1 MEGNFWNKEIETIPL
16 DKLKTL
22 QEERLRKVV
31 TWAYEKTALYR
42 RKYDQA
48 GIKPADIKTL
58 GDITKLPLTT
68 YQEDF
73 CQTSME
79 EKLAVPREKVK
90 VFYSTSGTLSGF
102 CQPVMWTREDF
113 DEILGEGEIRL
124 RKALGMTADDIIQA
138 LAGDYCCFK
147 GCELIGAGLVTVM
160 AGRGNLDYQIKFAQT
175 VGVTVLQHLP
185 SLMLMYFERAKQLGI
200 DIKESKLRM
209 VLTFGETLAES
220 YRKKIEEEYGV
231 AIRCIYSCAEIPF
244 VAYECLERGGMHIFG
259 DWCIVEVIDPETGEV
274 LGPGE
279 EGEIVATALVNKA
292 MPLIRYRMGDVGS
305 FLPYEPCPCGRTHPK
320 ISQIK
325 GRVAHIINVRGKRI
339 MPIDVEEIVASTSG
353 LGDDYQIV
361 ITKPEEQERLKVKA
375 EYRPETGDLNALK
388 NQFEGALTQNLGVES
403 EVDLVPL
410 GTLGRPLFKAQRVI
424 SAQETSESLNS
435 S

>member
-1 MEGNFWNKEIETIPL
+1 METNFWNKEIEMMPL
-16 DKLKTL
+16 DRLKSL
-22 QEERLRKVV
+22 QEKRLREVV
-31 TWAYEKTALYR
+31 QWAYDNTELYR

-48 GIKPADIKTL
+48 GVKPADIKTL
-58 GDITKLPLTT
+58 EDITTLPLTT
-68 YQEDF
+68 YKDDF
-73 CQTSME
+73 CETSMD

-90 VFYSTSGTLSGF
+90 VFYSTSGTLSGS

-113 DEILGEGEIRL
+113 DEILGQGEIRL
-124 RKALGMTADDIIQA
+124 RKALGMTEDDIIQA

-160 AGRGNLDYQIKFAQT
+160 AGRGNLDYQIKFAQE

-185 SLMLMYFERAKQLGI
+185 SLMLMYFERAAQLGI

-220 YRKKIEEEYGV
+220 YRKKIEEKYNV
-231 AIRCIYSCAEIPF
+231 SIRCIYSCAEIPF

-259 DWCIVEVIDPETGEV
+259 DWCIVEVVDPKTGEV

-305 FLPYEPCPCGRTHPK
+305 MLPYELCPCGRTHPK
-320 ISQIK
+320 ISAIK
-325 GRVAHIINVRGKRI
+325 GRVVHIINIDGKKI
-339 MPIDVEEIVASTSG
+339 MPIDVEEMVASTEG
-353 LGDDYQIV
+353 LGDEYQI
-361 ITKPEEQERLKVKA
+361 IMTESGKHDKLKVKA
-375 EYRPETGDLNALK
+375 EHRPEVEDLRALK
-388 NQFEGALTQNLGVES
+388 NRFEQALTKNLGVES
-403 EVDLVPL
+403 EVELVPM

-424 SAQETSESLNS
+424 TV
-435 S
+435 

>member
-1 MEGNFWNKEIETIPL
+1 MEGRYWNKEIETMPL
-16 DKLKTL
+16 DKLRTL

-58 GDITKLPLTT
+58 DDITKLPLTT
-68 YQEDF
+68 YLEDF
-73 CQTSME
+73 CKTSID
-79 EKLAVPREKVK
+79 EKLAVPRKDVK

-102 CQPVMWTREDF
+102 TQPVMWTREDF
-113 DEILGEGEIRL
+113 DEIIGEGEIRL
-124 RKALGMTADDIIQA
+124 RTALGMTADDVVQA

-147 GCELIGAGLVTVM
+147 GSESMGAGFVTLM
-160 AGRGNLDYQIKFAQT
+160 AGRGNLDNQIKFAQVT
-175 VGVTVLQHLP
+175 GVTVLQHLP

-200 DIKESKLRM
+200 EIKESRLRM

-274 LGPGE
+274 LDPGE

-292 MPLIRYRMGDVGS
+292 MPLLRYRMGDVGS
-305 FLPYEPCPCGRTHPK
+305 LLPYEPCPCGRTHPK
-320 ISQIK
+320 ISTVK
-325 GRVAHIINVRGKRI
+325 GRVAHIINIGGKRI

-361 ITKPEEQERLKVKA
+361 IPKSGTPEKLKVKV
-375 EYRPETGDLNALK
+375 EHRPGVGDLNTLK
-388 NQFEGALTQNLGVES
+388 NQFEEALTRALGMES
-403 EVDLVPL
+403 EAELVPL
-410 GTLGRPLFKAQRVI
+410 GTIGRPLFKAQRVI
-424 SAQETSESLNS
+424 TQFT
-435 S
+435 

>member
-1 MEGNFWNKEIETIPL
+1 MEGRYWNKEIETMPL
-16 DKLKTL
+16 EKLRTL

-58 GDITKLPLTT
+58 DDITKLPLTT
-68 YQEDF
+68 YLEDF
-73 CQTSME
+73 CKTSID
-79 EKLAVPREKVK
+79 EKLAVPRKDVK

-102 CQPVMWTREDF
+102 TQPVMWTREDF
-113 DEILGEGEIRL
+113 DEIIGEGEIRL
-124 RKALGMTADDIIQA
+124 RTALGMTADDVVQA

-147 GCELIGAGLVTVM
+147 GSESMGAGFVTLM
-160 AGRGNLDYQIKFAQT
+160 AGRGNLDNQIKFAQVT
-175 VGVTVLQHLP
+175 GVTVLQHLP

-200 DIKESKLRM
+200 EIKESRLRM

-274 LGPGE
+274 LDPGE

-292 MPLIRYRMGDVGS
+292 MPLLRYRMGDVGS
-305 FLPYEPCPCGRTHPK
+305 LLPYEPCPCGRTHPK
-320 ISQIK
+320 ISTVK
-325 GRVAHIINVRGKRI
+325 GRVAHIINIGGKRI

-361 ITKPEEQERLKVKA
+361 IPKSGTPEKLKVKV
-375 EYRPETGDLNALK
+375 EHRPGVGDLNTLK
-388 NQFEGALTQNLGVES
+388 NQFEEALTRALGMES
-403 EVDLVPL
+403 EAELVPL
-410 GTLGRPLFKAQRVI
+410 GTIGRPLFKAQRVI
-424 SAQETSESLNS
+424 TQFT
-435 S
+435 

>member
-1 MEGNFWNKEIETIPL
+1 MEGRYWNKEIETMPL
-16 DKLKTL
+16 EKLRTL

-58 GDITKLPLTT
+58 DDITKLPLTT
-68 YQEDF
+68 YLEDF
-73 CQTSME
+73 CKTSID
-79 EKLAVPREKVK
+79 EKLAVSRKDVK

-102 CQPVMWTREDF
+102 TQPVMWTREDF
-113 DEILGEGEIRL
+113 DEIIGEGEIRL
-124 RKALGMTADDIIQA
+124 RTALGMTADDVVQA

-147 GCELIGAGLVTVM
+147 GSESMGAGFVTLM
-160 AGRGNLDYQIKFAQT
+160 AGRGNLDNQIKFAQVT
-175 VGVTVLQHLP
+175 GVTVLQHLP

-200 DIKESKLRM
+200 EIKESRLRM

-274 LGPGE
+274 LDPGE

-292 MPLIRYRMGDVGS
+292 MPLLRYRMGDVGS
-305 FLPYEPCPCGRTHPK
+305 LLPYEPCPCGRTHPK
-320 ISQIK
+320 ISTVK
-325 GRVAHIINVRGKRI
+325 GRVAHIINIGGKRI

-361 ITKPEEQERLKVKA
+361 IPKSGTPEKLKVKV
-375 EYRPETGDLNALK
+375 EHRPGVGDLNTLK
-388 NQFEGALTQNLGVES
+388 NQFEEALTRALGMES
-403 EVDLVPL
+403 EAELVPL
-410 GTLGRPLFKAQRVI
+410 GTIGRPLFKAQRVI
-424 SAQETSESLNS
+424 TQFT
-435 S
+435 